1 MVFELTSNS
10 LDKVSC
16 DGVVVFAFEGKDSFV
31 ASKSFVKLDSL
42 LNNLLTEDAKM
53 DNFKGKVG
61 EALPIHTHRKIL
73 GAKIFVL
80 GLGKKEDFDKNVLR
94 RAIGLFAKGQ
104 KSKLKCASLSILD
117 SQDAKIDAFVQGQ
130 VIAEGFSLGSY
141 SFAKYKKEEN
151 IKVLENIIVSEE
163 NKNLSLKIKEGIKL
177 GEIYS
182 KGTIVARDL
191 INEQASIT
199 NPTHLANFAL
209 EIAKKNKNI
218 KCKVLDRDELEKMGM
233 EAFLGVARAADT
245 PPKFII
251 LEYSPKAVYSGKKI
265 AIVGKGIT
273 FDTGG
278 INVKTGDS
286 MQTMKCDMSGA
297 AAVLGLF
304 SVISDV
310 KPGISVLGL
319 IAATPNL
326 ISAKGIVPGDVLRAL
341 NGKTIEVLDTDAEG
355 RVTMADSLSYAV
367 KKGAGQI
374 IDLATLTGAC
384 EVALGTEITGLF
396 TNNQKMSESFKKA
409 ASDAGEKVWELPLD
423 KDYKE
428 LNKSEVADI
437 SNIPSTRWGGAITAA
452 LFLEEFVDNK
462 PWIHLDIAGPAFSE
476 KPWSLGPKGGTGFGV
491 RSLLNFLRG
500 N

>member
-16 DGVVVFAFEGKDSFV
+16 DGVLVFAFEGKDSFMPT
-31 ASKSFVKLDSL
+31 KSFSKLDSS

-61 EALPIHTHRKIL
+61 EVFPIHTHRKIL

-80 GLGKKEDFDKNVLR
+80 GLGKKEDFDQNILR
-94 RAIGLFAKGQ
+94 RAIALFAKGQ
-104 KSKLKCASLSILD
+104 KRKLKCISLSILD
-117 SQDAKIDAFVQGQ
+117 LRDSKIDAFVQGQ
-130 VIAEGFSLGSY
+130 VIAEGFFLGSY

-151 IKVLENIIVSEE
+151 GKELENIIVSEE

-182 KGTIVARDL
+182 RGTIIARDL
-191 INEQASIT
+191 VNEQASIT
-199 NPTHLANFAL
+199 TPAYLANLAL
-209 EIAKKNKNI
+209 DLARKNKNI
-218 KCKVLDRDELEKMGM
+218 KCKVLDKEELEKMGM

-245 PPKFII
+245 PPKLIC
-251 LEYSPKAVYSGKKI
+251 LEYSPKVGFAGKKV

-304 SVISDV
+304 SVITEA
-310 KPGISVLGL
+310 KPSVCVLGL
-319 IAATPNL
+319 IAATPNM
-326 ISAKGIVPGDVLRAL
+326 ISAKGIVPGDVLRAF

-367 KKGAGQI
+367 KKGANEI

-384 EVALGTEITGLF
+384 EVALGTEIAGLF
-396 TNNQKMSESFKKA
+396 ANSQRLGEAFKKEA
-409 ASDAGEKVWELPLD
+409 LKAGEKVWELPLD

-437 SNIPSTRWGGAITAA
+437 ANIPSIRWGGAITAA
-452 LFLEEFVDNK
+452 LFLEEFIESK

-491 RSLLNFLRG
+491 RSLLNFLRE